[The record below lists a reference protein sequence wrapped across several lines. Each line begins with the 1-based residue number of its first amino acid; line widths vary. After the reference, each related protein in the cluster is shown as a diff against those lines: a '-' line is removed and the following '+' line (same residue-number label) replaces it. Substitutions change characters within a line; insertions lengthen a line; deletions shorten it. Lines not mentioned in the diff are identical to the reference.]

1 MDKREK
7 LKESFKQSKAKLK
20 VWETSF
26 FAEHQRKPSKEEIKT
41 APEQI
46 QICYKNCW
54 KIKSYFESHQNE
66 KENTILDETSQN
78 IDLSKAPIDDNVD
91 QSQSDMSSFAGALD
105 NSTATA
111 TSLKKETN
119 VLKAGSGNVRFSE
132 MMIKPVNGIFTLR
145 CVGIPFE
152 QANFETI

>member
-78 IDLSKAPIDDNVD
+78 MDLSKAPIDDNVD
-91 QSQSDMSSFAGALD
+91 QSQS
-105 NSTATA
+105 
-111 TSLKKETN
+111 ETN

>member
-78 IDLSKAPIDDNVD
+78 MDLSKAPIDDKVD

-105 NSTATA
+105 NFTATA

>member
-91 QSQSDMSSFAGALD
+91 QSQS
-105 NSTATA
+105 
-111 TSLKKETN
+111 ETN

-132 MMIKPVNGIFTLR
+132 MMIN
-145 CVGIPFE
+145 
-152 QANFETI
+152 Q